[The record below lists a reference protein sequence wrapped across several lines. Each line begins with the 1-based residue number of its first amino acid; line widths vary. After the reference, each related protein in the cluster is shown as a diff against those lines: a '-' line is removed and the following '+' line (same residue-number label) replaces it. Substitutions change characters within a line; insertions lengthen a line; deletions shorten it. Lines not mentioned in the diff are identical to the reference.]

1 MSKNQQEKKVEMYIV
16 NKILTRRS
24 QLQPVITNMTTGGNI
39 MAIRMRIMFEALI
52 MVNVDC
58 KRLKLLCWSHNV
70 HHFLICYLF
79 HNSCGEPR
87 NPERTDVY

>member
-1 MSKNQQEKKVEMYIV
+1 MSKNQQERKVEMIIV

-24 QLQPVITNMTTGGNI
+24 QLQPVTTNMTAGGNI
-39 MAIRMRIMFEALI
+39 MAIRIRTMSEALI
-52 MVNVDC
+52 MVNIDC

-70 HHFLICYLF
+70 HYFLTCYLF

-87 NPERTDVY
+87 NPGRTDVY

>member
-1 MSKNQQEKKVEMYIV
+1 MSKNQQERKVEMYIV

-24 QLQPVITNMTTGGNI
+24 QLQPVTTNMTAEGNI
-39 MAIRMRIMFEALI
+39 MGIRIRTMSEALI

-70 HHFLICYLF
+70 RHFLTRYLF
-79 HNSCGEPR
+79 HDNPG
-87 NPERTDVY
+87 NPEGTDIYR